1 LKVGAIADK
10 RVVNF
15 CAARG
20 ELAKFSFFAS
30 MIYLRFLGAA
40 FRLGR
45 EAFWHHPRMVRF
57 LQREVQR
64 ACGGTVFPETVWRRI
79 GLNVMV
85 AQLVQVFVALLHGQ
99 TLSSSDRKKSAFLGA
114 VTPLVDDLTDHRQLS
129 TPQILDYLTVPG
141 ATDPAQRALQHFY
154 RQLFPGSAGFRAA
167 FLSALQAQEASLSQ
181 LGASRLTPE
190 ALQAITREKGARA
203 FVWFR
208 HGFRPP
214 LVAGEAEACE
224 TLGFV
229 LQLVNDL
236 FDLYKDR
243 EAGQQTLLT
252 NATDL
257 RPFEA
262 LFRQEVARLA
272 RQYRQLPLPAVA
284 KARSWAFIVPILG
297 VSEVC
302 LQQLL
307 HLQGEATS
315 FDAQRHSRQQLVCD
329 LAKWP
334 NRVAA
339 VRHSVALSRAWQ
351 REIIPPKA

>member
-1 LKVGAIADK
+1 
-10 RVVNF
+10 
-15 CAARG
+15 
-20 ELAKFSFFAS
+20 
-30 MIYLRFLGAA
+30 MIYLRFLGVV
-40 FRLGR
+40 FRLCQ

-64 ACGGTVFPETVWRRI
+64 ACGDTVFPETVWRRI

-99 TLSSSDRKKSAFLGA
+99 PLSSSDRKKSAFLGA

-129 TPQILDYLTVPG
+129 TAQILDYLTVPG
-141 ATDPAQRALQHFY
+141 ATDRAQRALQYLY
-154 RQLFPGSAGFRAA
+154 RQLFPGSAVFRAA

-181 LGASRLTPE
+181 LGASRLAHE

-203 FVWFR
+203 FVWLR
-208 HGFRPP
+208 HGLRTP

-272 RQYRQLPLPAVA
+272 MQYRQLPLPAVA

-307 HLQGEATS
+307 RLQGEATS

-339 VRHSVALSRAWQ
+339 MRHSVALLRAWQ